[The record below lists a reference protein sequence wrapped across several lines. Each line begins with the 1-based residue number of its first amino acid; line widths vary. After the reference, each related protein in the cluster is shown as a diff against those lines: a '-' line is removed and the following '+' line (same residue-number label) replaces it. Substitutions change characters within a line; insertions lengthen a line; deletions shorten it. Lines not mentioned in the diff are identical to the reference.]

1 MYELIDKVKEIN
13 PLVVH
18 YTNEVTINDCAN
30 VTLALG
36 ASPLMSYSY
45 EEVEE
50 VIGISSAV
58 VINIGTMNSSRLDLF
73 VQAGKAANKY
83 NKPVIFDP
91 VGVFATKTRSEFVN
105 KLLNEVKFDVVKGN
119 VAEIKYICGLDV
131 NGKGVDSFDDVED
144 ISEIVK
150 KAAKRLECVI
160 VATGVIDYVSDGKN
174 VIKIENGTAKLKGI
188 TGTGCM
194 TGSLI
199 GSFLGIGKNRLES
212 AAMGT
217 LVMGIAGELADEG
230 NTPLGSFKVKLM
242 DNINKL
248 NKNLIEENARITK
261 IEEKIN
267 SFTFLYKKQKNKKL
281 DGKLT

>member
-1 MYELIDKVKEIN
+1 M
-13 PLVVH
+13 
-18 YTNEVTINDCAN
+18 
-30 VTLALG
+30 
-36 ASPLMSYSY
+36 
-45 EEVEE
+45 
-50 VIGISSAV
+50 
-58 VINIGTMNSSRLDLF
+58 
-73 VQAGKAANKY
+73 
-83 NKPVIFDP
+83 IFDP

-199 GSFLGIGKNRLES
+199 GSFLGTGKNRLES

-248 NKNLIEENARITK
+248 NKNLIEKNARITK
-261 IEEKIN
+261 IEEKI
-267 SFTFLYKKQKNKKL
+267 K
-281 DGKLT
+281 